1 MNSIF
6 ILINQIIGI
15 YSWILIINV
24 IFSWLISM
32 NIFNTN
38 NRIVIAV
45 YYGTKKL
52 TDPLLNTIRNF
63 LPNFGGLDISPIILL
78 LLLSLFSNLLKE
90 YFFSYNGISF

>member
-1 MNSIF
+1 MNSLF

-24 IFSWLISM
+24 IFSWLLAM

-38 NRIVIAV
+38 NRIIIAI

-52 TDPLLNTIRNF
+52 TDPLLNPIRNF

-78 LLLSLFSNLLKE
+78 LMLSLFSNLLKE

>member
-1 MNSIF
+1 MNSLF

-24 IFSWLISM
+24 IFSWLLSM

-38 NRIVIAV
+38 NRIVISI

-52 TDPLLNTIRNF
+52 TDPLLNPIRN
-63 LPNFGGLDISPIILL
+63 LMPNFGGLDISPIILL